1 MRRQHPDP
9 RMSIPITL
17 EVWQRLTG
25 ASFDSDFEK
34 EDWEIAAE
42 AIDDWM
48 RRHKP
53 DALAMQVAKG
63 YQWKSLF
70 LPTGTLLRTVFGGK
84 NHHCLV
90 EGDQILHNGK
100 AVSPSGFVNAVGG
113 MRRNAWRCTWI
124 LFPDSK
130 DWKLADT
137 LRTRARPRRARK
149 PAGDVQQ
156 APAVQPSAP
165 PVASPLTA
173 QREGIA
179 ASASEAP
186 ALQHPIHDQVPR
198 TNASGES
205 RNRRQRTGITLSPPG
220 FMCRTDRRINEAGD
234 RLVALLRQELLPL
247 LYRMCAVEGMAP
259 EAQTSLHA

>member
-17 EVWQRLTG
+17 EVWHRLTA
-25 ASFDSDFEK
+25 ASFDSDFKK

-42 AIDDWM
+42 AIDEWM

-70 LPTGTLLRTVFGGK
+70 LPTGTLLRTVFDGK
-84 NHHCLV
+84 NNHCLV
-90 EGDQILHNGK
+90 EGDQILYNGK

-113 MRRNAWRCTWI
+113 IRRNAWRSTWI

-137 LRTRARPRRARK
+137 LRNRARPRRARK
-149 PAGDVQQ
+149 SADAVQQ
-156 APAVQPSAP
+156 TPAPHPAAGHAPVAIP
-165 PVASPLTA
+165 PVATTENPSVATC
-173 QREGIA
+173 
-179 ASASEAP
+179 
-186 ALQHPIHDQVPR
+186 LQHAIDEQVPR
-198 TNASGES
+198 IDSHRER
-205 RNRRQRTGITLSPPG
+205 RNRQHRTGSTLSPPG
-220 FMCRTDRRINEAGD
+220 YTFGANHSNNGD
-234 RLVALLRQELLPL
+234 EQMAAMLRQELLPL
-247 LYRMCAVEGMAP
+247 LYRICAFNGMAP
-259 EAQTSLHA
+259 

>member
-34 EDWEIAAE
+34 EDWEIAAD
-42 AIDDWM
+42 AIDEWM

-63 YQWKSLF
+63 YQWKSQF

-84 NHHCLV
+84 NYHCLV
-90 EGDQILHNGK
+90 EGDQILYNGK

-113 MRRNAWRCTWI
+113 IRRNAWHSIWI

-137 LRTRARPRRARK
+137 LRTSARPRRARK
-149 PAGDVQQ
+149 PAYDVQQ
-156 APAVQPSAP
+156 ASAPQPSAGRVPETAP
-165 PVASPLTA
+165 PVAGPLAT
-173 QREGIA
+173 
-179 ASASEAP
+179 
-186 ALQHPIHDQVPR
+186 
-198 TNASGES
+198 
-205 RNRRQRTGITLSPPG
+205 SPPG
-220 FMCRTDRRINEAGD
+220 ILYGKDRRISGD
-234 RLVALLRQELLPL
+234 DRMAALLPL
-247 LYRMCAVEGMAP
+247 LYRMCGFDEMAP
-259 EAQTSLHA
+259 FQPSAPPSSQNAGYRSAPASCRTGLSDQPP

>member
-1 MRRQHPDP
+1 MRRQHPNP
-9 RMSIPITL
+9 RMNIPISL

-25 ASFDSDFEK
+25 ASFDTDYAK

-84 NHHCLV
+84 NYHCLV
-90 EGDQILHNGK
+90 EGDQILYNGK

-113 MRRNAWRCTWI
+113 IRRNAWRSIWI

-149 PAGDVQQ
+149 SAGDFHQ
-156 APAVQPSAP
+156 APAPQPSVGRAPVTAP
-165 PVASPLTA
+165 PVAGRSPA
-173 QREGIA
+173 
-179 ASASEAP
+179 
-186 ALQHPIHDQVPR
+186 
-198 TNASGES
+198 
-205 RNRRQRTGITLSPPG
+205 LSPPG
-220 FMCRTDRRINEAGD
+220 ILCGTGRRINDDD
-234 RLVALLRQELLPL
+234 RIAAILRQELLPL
-247 LYRMCAVEGMAP
+247 LYRICAFDGMPPDQLSAP
-259 EAQTSLHA
+259 PSSQNAGYRSAPANCRTGLSVQPP

>member
-1 MRRQHPDP
+1 MRRQHPTPKMD
-9 RMSIPITL
+9 IP
-17 EVWQRLTG
+17 VSVKAWQQLLG
-25 ASFDSDFEK
+25 ASLDTGYEK

-42 AIDDWM
+42 AIDEWM

-53 DALAMQVAKG
+53 DAIPMPAAKG
-63 YQWKSLF
+63 YQWKSQF
-70 LPTGTLLRTVFGGK
+70 LPDGTLLRTVFGGK

-137 LRTRARPRRARK
+137 LRTRERPRRASK
-149 PAGDVQQ
+149 PARDVQQ
-156 APAVQPSAP
+156 APAAG
-165 PVASPLTA
+165 PLPA
-173 QREGIA
+173 QRENIA

-186 ALQHPIHDQVPR
+186 ALQHAIHDQ
-198 TNASGES
+198 G

-220 FMCRTDRRINEAGD
+220 CMSGTDRRINGD
-234 RLVALLRQELLPL
+234 DRMAALLRQELLPL
-247 LYRMCAVEGMAP
+247 LYRLCAFDGMAP
-259 EAQTSLHA
+259 DS